1 MKKSYYISIFA
12 LCLIPLLSSCASQQD
27 VNTLKYHVRS
37 INKKLEDMKV
47 NTVNRMQ
54 QRQADSSGVMDEIQT
69 ELLQLK
75 AKLEENAHTNR
86 LLQEEN
92 NELKLAV
99 TKLQSSQED
108 LIRNKVTV
116 LDVKLSALDR
126 KIVLQGE
133 SLDAIQQARVKE
145 AKRRSKTAAIAADA
159 ALRKAEAAKRAQLS
173 PIQSQP
179 GVIQIHPEKMKI
191 KIETSLGSSAKLTI
205 ASPKIATG
213 SKPAIIKKPVAPVL
227 DSYSM
232 AQQKYRDGDFDQA
245 LALFERSIS
254 ERGKSANTIVA
265 RYMVGECL
273 FQKQEYDQAAIQ
285 YQQIITNYPGN
296 PQTAKALLR
305 QGEAFEQLSDNAT
318 AKIIYRKLN
327 DSFSTTPEA
336 ATARQRMDNL

>member
-1 MKKSYYISIFA
+1 
-12 LCLIPLLSSCASQQD
+12 
-27 VNTLKYHVRS
+27 
-37 INKKLEDMKV
+37 
-47 NTVNRMQ
+47 
-54 QRQADSSGVMDEIQT
+54 
-69 ELLQLK
+69 
-75 AKLEENAHTNR
+75 
-86 LLQEEN
+86 
-92 NELKLAV
+92 
-99 TKLQSSQED
+99 
-108 LIRNKVTV
+108 
-116 LDVKLSALDR
+116 
-126 KIVLQGE
+126 
-133 SLDAIQQARVKE
+133 
-145 AKRRSKTAAIAADA
+145 
-159 ALRKAEAAKRAQLS
+159 LRKAETAKRAQLS